1 MADLKVKNEQELKE
15 LERTK
20 EYLEQHA
27 SKEPDTHTENEK
39 KLMDRIDNLLKIV
52 NELEKANLEKALRIN
67 KLENQLDNIRR
78 TITVKEHNIFHSEE
92 TWAQIVIYI
101 YEDGEYNEYRLISGT
116 PRDIK
121 NPNSDF
127 MRYIKLFGLEEKLKS
142 LNID

>member
-39 KLMDRIDNLLKIV
+39 KLMDRIDNLLKII

-78 TITVKEHNIFHSEE
+78 TITVKEHDFFNNPE

-101 YEDGEYNEYRLISGT
+101 YEDGEYNEYRLITGT
-116 PRDIK
+116 PRDMK
-121 NPNSDF
+121 NPHSDF

-142 LNID
+142 LNIN